1 MLDLESLF
9 KLSYGI
15 CILSSK
21 KGDKS
26 NGCIVN
32 TVFQITPE
40 PPMIAVSVNR
50 QSLTHEYIADSK
62 VFTIS
67 VLSRQ
72 TPISFIGK
80 FGFRSGRDINKFE
93 QVRAEI

>member
-9 KLSYGI
+9 NLNYGMYI
-15 CILSSK
+15 ISSK
-21 KGDKS
+21 KGNDF

-50 QSLTHEYIADSK
+50 QNLTHEY
-62 VFTIS
+62 
-67 VLSRQ
+67 
-72 TPISFIGK
+72 G
-80 FGFRSGRDINKFE
+80 
-93 QVRAEI
+93 